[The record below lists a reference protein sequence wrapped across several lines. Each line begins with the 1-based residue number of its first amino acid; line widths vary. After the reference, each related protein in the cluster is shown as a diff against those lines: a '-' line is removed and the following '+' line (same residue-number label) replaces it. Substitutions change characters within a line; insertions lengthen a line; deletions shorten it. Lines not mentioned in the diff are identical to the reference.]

1 MLNETLNG
9 AMPVHYMNG
18 GWEGVGHHG
27 WGFMHGP
34 FSIVLFILFL
44 FLVFAVFKRVFRGKG
59 MCSHGTSTAALD
71 TLSERFAKG
80 EIEEEEFRTKREIL
94 KSRK

>member
-1 MLNETLNG
+1 MNG
-9 AMPVHYMNG
+9 ITQAHYMNG
-18 GWEGVGHHG
+18 GWEGMGHHG

-34 FSIVLFILFL
+34 FSIILVLLFIFL
-44 FLVFAVFKRVFRGKG
+44 AVAIFRRVFHGKG
-59 MCSHGTSTAALD
+59 MCTHGGASSALD

-80 EIEEEEFRTKREIL
+80 EIDEEEFRAKRDVL

>member
-9 AMPVHYMNG
+9 TMPVHYMNG
-18 GWEGVGHHG
+18 FEGLGHHG
-27 WGFMHGP
+27 WGFVHGP
-34 FSIVLFILFL
+34 FSIVLFILFI
-44 FLVFAVFKRVFRGKG
+44 FLAFAIFRRVVHGKG
-59 MCSHGTSTAALD
+59 MCSHGGSSSALS

-80 EIEEEEFRTKREIL
+80 EIDEEEFRAKRDVL

>member
-1 MLNETLNG
+1 MFNDTMNG
-9 AMPVHYMNG
+9 ITQAHYMNG

-27 WGFMHGP
+27 FGFMHGP
-34 FSIVLFILFL
+34 FSILLFIVFIVLAVALFR
-44 FLVFAVFKRVFRGKG
+44 RVFRGKG
-59 MCSHGTSTAALD
+59 MCGHGGSSNALT

-80 EIEEEEFRTKREIL
+80 EIEEEEFRAKRDVL